1 MKDYITYSILAIIM
15 FSTVLFISILASMTC
30 SGIAERERQLDRAM
44 ADNAMLKKELLEL
57 DAVEA
62 KHYKYSTCRYTSLNR
77 RLFKMGLR
85 MGTLELKVRELEDLL
100 RKEQEED
107 DSK

>member
-1 MKDYITYSILAIIM
+1 MKDYIAYSILAVIM
-15 FSTVLFISILASMTC
+15 FSTVLFISILASMAC

-44 ADNAMLKKELLEL
+44 ADNARLKKEMLEL
-57 DAVEA
+57 EAVEA
-62 KHYKYSTCRYTSLNR
+62 KHYKYSTCRYMSLNR

-85 MGTLELKVRELEDLL
+85 MGTIELKVRGLEDRL
-100 RKEQEED
+100 RKEREED